1 MFGVMLMVYRIAP
14 QRQPPVSFSG
24 RSEVAM
30 MILLYAIDFERVRV
44 EYQAIYIYPLERI
57 DGVIIPRYYAPP
69 STCRAEGVPRR
80 VYASHSITQLQHPL
94 SGYR

>member
-44 EYQAIYIYPLERI
+44 EYQAIYIPVGENRRGDYTPLLCPAI
-57 DGVIIPRYYAPP
+57 
-69 STCRAEGVPRR
+69 
-80 VYASHSITQLQHPL
+80 HL
-94 SGYR
+94 